1 MRFPTR
7 AVLIPAAVLAA
18 AVGFGSCGI
27 GDDDAVVTLPP
38 IRTTTTTIVPP
49 TTIDTTR
56 YFYEVKSG
64 ENLNIIATRF
74 CVPYQELLSANRVEL
89 PDPSLLQ
96 VGQMLEIP
104 QGVQVI
110 DCVPASQSTAP

>member
-1 MRFPTR
+1 MRPPSR
-7 AVLIPAAVLAA
+7 AVLLPVAALVGALAFA
-18 AVGFGSCGI
+18 SCGI

-38 IRTTTTTIVPP
+38 IRTTTTTIAPS

-56 YFYEVKSG
+56 YFYQVKPG
-64 ENLNIIATRF
+64 ENLNLIATKF
-74 CVPYQELLSANRVEL
+74 CVPYQELLKVNRVEL

-110 DCVPASQSTAP
+110 DCVRQSETSTP

>member
-1 MRFPTR
+1 MRAASR
-7 AVLIPAAVLAA
+7 AVLIPAALLVPALA
-18 AVGFGSCGI
+18 FGACGI

-38 IRTTTTTIVPP
+38 IRTTTTTVVPS

-56 YFYEVKSG
+56 YFYEVQSG
-64 ENLNIIATRF
+64 ENLNIIADRF
-74 CVPYQELLSANRVEL
+74 CVPYQELLNANRVEL

-104 QGVQVI
+104 QGFQVI
-110 DCVPASQSTAP
+110 GCIPASETTAP

>member
-1 MRFPTR
+1 MRAASR
-7 AVLIPAAVLAA
+7 AVLIPAVLLVPALA
-18 AVGFGSCGI
+18 FGACGI

-49 TTIDTTR
+49 TTVDTTR
-56 YFYEVKSG
+56 YFYEVKPG
-64 ENLNIIATRF
+64 ENLNIIADRY
-74 CVPYQELLSANRVEL
+74 CVPYQELLDANRTEL

-104 QGVQVI
+104 QGLEVLGCI
-110 DCVPASQSTAP
+110 PASETTAP